1 MSRLWKLFLTAYYVF
16 FHGNVA
22 NARRLGVTVGTGCR
36 IYTTKFGTEPF
47 LITIGD
53 RVTITSGVRLIT
65 HDGSTI
71 LVRDQHGQRYQH
83 YAPIS
88 IGNDVFVGVNSI
100 VLPGVS
106 IGSKVIVAAGSV
118 VASDIPD
125 NTVVAGVPA
134 KPIGEFSNYAD
145 RVRAEFASES
155 DLGGFENYEQKV
167 AAAIEIEA
175 RKKSG

>member
-1 MSRLWKLFLTAYYVF
+1 M
-16 FHGNVA
+16 
-22 NARRLGVTVGTGCR
+22 
-36 IYTTKFGTEPF
+36 
-47 LITIGD
+47 ITMGD
-53 RVTITSGVRLIT
+53 RVTITPGVRLIT

-71 LVRDQHGQRYQH
+71 LVHDEHGQRYQH
-83 YAPIS
+83 YAPIQ

-106 IGSKVIVAAGSV
+106 IDSKVIVAAGSV

-125 NTVVAGVPA
+125 NTVVARVPA
-134 KPIGEFSNYAD
+134 KPIGKFSNYAD

-155 DLGGFENYEQKV
+155 DLSGFENYEKKV
-167 AAAIEIEA
+167 AAAIEIET